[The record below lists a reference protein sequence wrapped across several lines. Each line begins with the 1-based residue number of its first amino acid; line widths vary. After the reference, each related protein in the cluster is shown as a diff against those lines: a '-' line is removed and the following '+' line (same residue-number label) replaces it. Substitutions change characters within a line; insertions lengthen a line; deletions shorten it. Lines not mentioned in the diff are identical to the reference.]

1 MRRFDK
7 KNKIERANILAERR
21 YLSSK
26 GLISESFHDLDG
38 TPIGVD
44 KNHEPIS
51 EKENTDNPCWDGY
64 EMIGMKNVGGK
75 EVPNCVPIKN
85 ESHVGPT
92 GDIDSTFTDPSVDDD
107 STLIVR
113 IKALSD
119 ALNHYESEGD
129 SEMVSRL
136 RDDIQRLESE
146 LGGRKDLDRDFYGRE
161 INENKDIEKEE
172 AWKKFQKEKHV
183 TSDTIKAAEKDFEK
197 EWERKNK

>member
-7 KNKIERANILAERR
+7 KNKIDRANILAERR
-21 YLSSK
+21 YLISK

-51 EKENTDNPCWDGY
+51 EKENSDNPCWKTHKKV
-64 EMIGMKNVGGK
+64 GMKEKGNRMV
-75 EVPNCVPIKN
+75 NDCVPIKN

-92 GDIDSTFTDPSVDDD
+92 GGISDTFTDPSVDDD

-113 IKALSD
+113 IKVLSD
-119 ALNHYESEGD
+119 ALNHYEGEDD
-129 SEMVSRL
+129 SEMVRKL
-136 RDDIQRLESE
+136 RSDIQRLESE
-146 LGGRKDLDRDFYGRE
+146 LGGRKDLDRDFYGRGL
-161 INENKDIEKEE
+161 NEDKDNEKED

-183 TSDTIKAAEKDFEK
+183 TSDTIKAAEKEFEK